1 MFTQRYVPECHS
13 STTWDG
19 QKWKQL
25 KAPAIAEQAKG
36 EKKIVAYS
44 HIGILHSSG
53 NKWDTLTHN
62 TDGSDKHN
70 LKQEKPVTKKGIL
83 YIKMGTIN
91 LCCWKSGWGF
101 PGRGWKGSQETSWGL
116 AVFCF
121 LIRMLVTRGHSS
133 GENLSGCTLVWSIFA
148 TKTKS
153 LKKFHLPF
161 QPRAYPSL
169 TTQVCSLI
177 SILFSPFCTH
187 LGPSGC
193 VQLGLSLLPTC
204 EPPEG
209 RCWICRLHDL
219 PLHPTHATT

>member
-1 MFTQRYVPECHS
+1 MFTKRHIPECHS

-19 QKWKQL
+19 QKWKQR

-36 EKKIVAYS
+36 KKKIVAYS

-70 LKQEKPVTKKGIL
+70 LKQEKPATKEGIL
-83 YIKMGTIN
+83 YIKTGIIN

-101 PGRGWKGSQETSWGL
+101 PGRGWKGSQETSGEL
-116 AVFCF
+116 ATFCF
-121 LIRMLVTRGHSS
+121 LIKVLVTQGHSS
-133 GENLSGCTLVWSIFA
+133 CENLSSCTLIWSIYG

-161 QPRAYPSL
+161 KSKVSPTLTRQIVPSF
-169 TTQVCSLI
+169 
-177 SILFSPFCTH
+177 LFYLALSVPAGAIRLCPVWLCLSCH
-187 LGPSGC
+187 LWTPWG
-193 VQLGLSLLPTC
+193 
-204 EPPEG
+204 
-209 RCWICRLHDL
+209 
-219 PLHPTHATT
+219 